1 MSFAGQNLAAFVE
14 LLKTQPSLFSQENFA
29 ELEKLI
35 SPIPDDV
42 EQISIAIAAWCQQH
56 PNILTEQLALL
67 QNQDTNK
74 DTNSDR
80 KPGSEQTN
88 ANIPKFK
95 LDKRTILNSIQ
106 QSSHTAKEVKKQ
118 THNH

>member
-1 MSFAGQNLAAFVE
+1 MSFAAQNLVAFVE
-14 LLKTQPSLFSQENFA
+14 LLETQPSLFSQENFA

-35 SPIPDDV
+35 SPIPDDI
-42 EQISIAIAAWCQQH
+42 EKISIAIAAWCQQY

-67 QNQDTNK
+67 QNQDN
-74 DTNSDR
+74 NNHR

-95 LDKRTILNSIQ
+95 LDKRNILNSIQ
-106 QSSHTAKEVKKQ
+106 QSSLAAKEVKK